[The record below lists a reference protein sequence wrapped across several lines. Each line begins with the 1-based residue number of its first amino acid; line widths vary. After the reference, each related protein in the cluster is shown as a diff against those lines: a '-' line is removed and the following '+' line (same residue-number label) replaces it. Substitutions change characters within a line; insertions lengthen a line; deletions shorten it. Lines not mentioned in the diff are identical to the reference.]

1 MNAKKAAEA
10 RKKAEAERKRAEA
23 AARKAKSDAEKAEA
37 ARKAEEARKAAEE
50 ARRREEEAKRRE
62 AEAKAAEDAARRKA
76 EAEARAAKEKARE
89 AEKTTEMA
97 AKIERSEAKANRIS
111 TGDASDNLSSSFEA
125 NKGRL
130 PLPVSGGTIVG
141 HYGKYTVSG
150 ASKVTL
156 DNKGIDIQGS
166 PGCQAKAVFNGTVS
180 SVFQYAGSYIVMI
193 RHGKY
198 ISVYS
203 GLSSVAVSNGSRVST
218 GQSIGS
224 VGADENGKHVLQFQL
239 RKESSR
245 LNPEAWVR

>member
-1 MNAKKAAEA
+1 MQMHRFACQIQKQPQPQHQNQTKPKPAPAQTQIQHQTQIHNQIHKHIHPHSQKESGTGLLKTSEA
-10 RKKAEAERKRAEA
+10 V
-23 AARKAKSDAEKAEA
+23 
-37 ARKAEEARKAAEE
+37 
-50 ARRREEEAKRRE
+50 
-62 AEAKAAEDAARRKA
+62 
-76 EAEARAAKEKARE
+76 EKARE

>member
-1 MNAKKAAEA
+1 MLF
-10 RKKAEAERKRAEA
+10 R
-23 AARKAKSDAEKAEA
+23 S
-37 ARKAEEARKAAEE
+37 
-50 ARRREEEAKRRE
+50 
-62 AEAKAAEDAARRKA
+62 
-76 EAEARAAKEKARE
+76 RE